1 MIATVTSKGQVT
13 LPAAIRS
20 LLRLHAGDKLDFFVK
35 EDGHI
40 EVVPLKESPAKLKGM
55 VPKPHKVISLDEMD
69 AAISQGA
76 SE

>member
-20 LLRLHAGDKLDFFVK
+20 LLRLHAGDKLDFLVK

-40 EVVPLKESPAKLKGM
+40 EVVPLKESPEKLKGM